1 MSQAGAEQSQPERWE
16 GGPGGG
22 PAGARA
28 IRKAPVGGTRCSW
41 QSGWSGEVAAPAGPS
56 CQGWAFGQSSG
67 SGEQMWM
74 VLPNYSRGGD
84 RADVYWPFPPCTQLS
99 PHAEEVRSS
108 FPPFTGE
115 ETGAQGGNV
124 TCSGS
129 HSIWSVAGQAARPC
143 PAAGQRPGGPGG
155 RGTEPET
162 GLGPS
167 AAGCICTPIWKIRLR
182 WSTWQFA

>member
-1 MSQAGAEQSQPERWE
+1 
-16 GGPGGG
+16 
-22 PAGARA
+22 
-28 IRKAPVGGTRCSW
+28 
-41 QSGWSGEVAAPAGPS
+41 
-56 CQGWAFGQSSG
+56 
-67 SGEQMWM
+67 M

-129 HSIWSVAGQAARPC
+129 HSIWSVAGPGCRAMPCRRAAAWGSR
-143 PAAGQRPGGPGG
+143 GQRY
-155 RGTEPET
+155 R
-162 GLGPS
+162 
-167 AAGCICTPIWKIRLR
+167 A
-182 WSTWQFA
+182 

>member
-1 MSQAGAEQSQPERWE
+1 MSQAGPEQSQLERWE

-56 CQGWAFGQSSG
+56 CQARAFGQSSG

-108 FPPFTGE
+108 FPLFTGE

-129 HSIWSVAGQAARPC
+129 HSIWSVAG
-143 PAAGQRPGGPGG
+143 PGGGARL
-155 RGTEPET
+155 RGHALPQGS
-162 GLGPS
+162 GLGVPGAEVQSLKPAWGPPQLAAS
-167 AAGCICTPIWKIRLR
+167 AP
-182 WSTWQFA
+182 QFGR